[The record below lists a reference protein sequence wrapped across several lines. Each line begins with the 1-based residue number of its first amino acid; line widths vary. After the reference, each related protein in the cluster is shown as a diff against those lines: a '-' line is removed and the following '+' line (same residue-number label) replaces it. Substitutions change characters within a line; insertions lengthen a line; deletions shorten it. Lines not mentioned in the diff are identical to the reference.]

1 MPHRCV
7 RCGTM
12 YEDGAEEI
20 LKGCSCGAKLFFFVK
35 KKDIMESEEII
46 ENLSEKEKD
55 QIESDVYDIIGVKR
69 EEEVP
74 VILDLESIKI
84 KKPGK
89 FELDLVNL
97 FNKKQPLVYKLDE
110 GKYVIDIAESFMRE
124 KESKEE

>member
-12 YEDGAEEI
+12 YQDGSEQI
-20 LKGCSCGAKLFFFVK
+20 LQGCSCGAKLFFFVK
-35 KKDIMESEEII
+35 KKDTEAEEIL
-46 ENLSEKEKD
+46 ENLSEKDKD
-55 QIESDVYDIIGVKR
+55 QIENDVYDIIGVKKD
-69 EEEVP
+69 EDKP
-74 VILDLESIKI
+74 IILDLESIKI

-97 FNKKQPLVYKLDE
+97 FNKDHPLVYKLEE

-124 KESKEE
+124 NTKD